1 MNKKRVKILKH
12 KKRKEMK
19 RLLNASKK
27 MQIN

>member
-1 MNKKRVKILKH
+1 MNKKRVKILKN